1 MSSSGRIGM
10 SHRLGPAYRART
22 RVEQLHNRTK
32 PFLLALGAEYDDIGM
47 RRGEAV
53 EAFRQQDVDGID
65 ELSHGPIPSV
75 SDLN

>member
-1 MSSSGRIGM
+1 
-10 SHRLGPAYRART
+10 
-22 RVEQLHNRTK
+22 
-32 PFLLALGAEYDDIGM
+32 M

>member
-1 MSSSGRIGM
+1 M
-10 SHRLGPAYRART
+10 SHRLRASLLAASPARART
-22 RVEQLHNRTK
+22 RVEQLRNRTK
-32 PFLLALGAEYDDIGM
+32 PFLLALAAEYDGIGM

>member
-1 MSSSGRIGM
+1 MVVCTENSVSID
-10 SHRLGPAYRART
+10 Y
-22 RVEQLHNRTK
+22 E
-32 PFLLALGAEYDDIGM
+32 LALAAEYDDIGM